1 MLLTAQTAIVAA
13 STCKSPLDFGRPAAA
28 WLRTYNRPGAHRA
41 LCGGDDTFGA
51 ALDFC
56 RSAAPPAWCG
66 WGALGSAP
74 LERMPGDRLATVR
87 RWSSRSSGWLTS
99 RSVSES
105 SVSPTGRRRCGWSRE
120 IGRLTAGRHPA
131 FLGSRLRVRVRRR
144 TVPKTTTCGRPWRY
158 PSAVIRCGYCGAE
171 RLRPLSCI
179 AHCMK

>member
-131 FLGSRLRVRVRRR
+131 FLGSRLRVESAAYR
-144 TVPKTTTCGRPWRY
+144 TENDHMWKAMALSVGCDPL
-158 PSAVIRCGYCGAE
+158 
-171 RLRPLSCI
+171 RLLRS
-179 AHCMK
+179 